1 MKKIKRYYCDTI
13 CYQGVNGYMI
23 YDRTLKGVN
32 SPIAFSTRYAQIICD
47 ALNAKKAKQAGL
59 RKSTLKQLK
68 TEIAKKLNIAMSCYS
83 VHDDKRMVTII
94 TELIHKLLTSQQY

>member
-23 YDRTLKGVN
+23 YDRTLKDVN

-47 ALNAKKAKQAGL
+47 ALNAKKTKRVGI
-59 RKSTLKQLK
+59 RKPTLKQLK
-68 TEIAKKLNIAMSCYS
+68 IEIIKKLNVVLSCYS
-83 VHDDKRMVTII
+83 VHDDKKMVTII
-94 TELIHKLLTSQQY
+94 TELIHKLLTSQ

>member
-1 MKKIKRYYCDTI
+1 MKKIKKYYCDTI

-47 ALNAKKAKQAGL
+47 ALNAKEAKRIDL
-59 RKSTLKQLK
+59 RKPTLKQLK
-68 TEIAKKLNIAMSCYS
+68 TEIAKKLNVAISCYS
-83 VHDDKRMVTII
+83 VHDDKKMVAII
-94 TELIHKLLTSQQY
+94 TELIHKLLTSK